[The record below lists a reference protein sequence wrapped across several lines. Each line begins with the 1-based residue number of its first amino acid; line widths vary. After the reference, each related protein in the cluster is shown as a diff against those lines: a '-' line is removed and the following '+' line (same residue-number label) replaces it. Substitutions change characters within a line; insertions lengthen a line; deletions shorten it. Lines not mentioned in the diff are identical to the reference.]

1 MRRPVAG
8 RNKTKAER
16 RPPRVLVVGPD
27 EAEGAS
33 CCDALR
39 LWGFDPRW
47 TSDAESALR
56 LAAERAPVALVIDLD
71 LPRHDPLDVVQALR
85 AHGPTRDVAVVALAG
100 SLEDDLVELALQRGC
115 DTMLAKPADVDEIA
129 AEAERLLCRRR
140 RAA

>member
-1 MRRPVAG
+1 MPG
-8 RNKTKAER
+8 TKKTNAER
-16 RPPRVLVVGPD
+16 RAPRVLVVGASEP
-27 EAEGAS
+27 EGMA

-47 TSDAESALR
+47 TSDAERALQ
-56 LAAERAPVALVIDLD
+56 LAAKHPPVALVIDLE
-71 LPRHDPLDVVQALR
+71 LSRHDPLDVVQALR
-85 AHGPTRDVAVVALAG
+85 DHGPTRDVAVVALAA